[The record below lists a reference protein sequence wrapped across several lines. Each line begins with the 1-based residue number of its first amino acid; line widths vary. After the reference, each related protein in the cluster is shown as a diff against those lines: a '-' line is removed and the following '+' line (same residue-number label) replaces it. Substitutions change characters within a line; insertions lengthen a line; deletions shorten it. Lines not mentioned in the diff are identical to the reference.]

1 MSKKTDWK
9 TLAEQL
15 ADGTNLSWRE
25 IAKALGVA
33 RSTVSDHLRQH
44 CARKNVVEELV
55 KEAVLDTSRILVIS
69 DMHIPYHHN
78 KMLPFL
84 GALKAKYSPTVV
96 ISVGDEADKAGLSYH
111 EKHPS
116 MMSAADELQLTR
128 MYIKEV
134 EKLFPQMTILHSNHG
149 SLAFRKSASAG
160 IPAEYLKSCNDVYGV
175 GEGWKWI
182 DSLILPLPDGSP
194 VYFTHGRN
202 KDVTKVAKGANMC
215 AVQGHHHSL
224 SKVEW
229 WKPFTVKG
237 VEQKP
242 LWAMQVGCLLDDY
255 SRAFNYNKADLTSPL
270 INCGVIVNGKPEIVF
285 LEELV

>member
-1 MSKKTDWK
+1 MTNNDWK
-9 TLAEQL
+9 GLAEQL
-15 ADGTNLSWRE
+15 AEHTKLSWRE
-25 IAKALGVA
+25 IAKTLGVA

-44 CARKNVVEELV
+44 FARKYVLEGDCQ
-55 KEAVLDTSRILVIS
+55 EAVPDTSRVLVIS
-69 DMHIPYHHN
+69 DMHIPYHHK

-84 GALKAKYSPTVV
+84 AALKKKYSPTFIV
-96 ISVGDEADKAGLSYH
+96 SVGDEADKAGLSYH
-111 EKHPS
+111 EKSPS
-116 MMSAADELQLTR
+116 LMNAEDELHLTR

-160 IPAEYLKSCNDVYGV
+160 IPAAYMKSYNDVYEV
-175 GEGWKWI
+175 GKGWQWV
-182 DSLILPLPDGSP
+182 DSLILPLPDGNK
-194 VYFTHGRN
+194 VYLTHGRN
-202 KDVTKVAKGANMC
+202 KDVTKVAKGTNMC

-224 SKVEW
+224 SKIEW

-237 VEQKP
+237 VEQNP

-255 SRAFNYNKADLTSPL
+255 SRAFSYNKADLTSPL
-270 INCGVIVNGKPEIVF
+270 INCGVIINSKPEIIF